1 MDEIYEMEKRKER
14 SNTTAPPGARGHL
27 APLEAQREKDKEA
40 YLVLKPAVFG
50 VMMPLTLGTESMMP
64 LGDQKWLVSAS
75 RIFSSKSPRVRPDRT
90 FLAGTRPGLLRPG
103 TAMALAA
110 AGTAKSAA
118 MAARRVIAEPSA
130 SICGEAARCGAAAGA
145 KAAAGEKADAVAQ
158 RPSEAMERSSP

>member
-64 LGDQKWLVSAS
+64 LEDLRAAATAAARGGRVSSCVAAIRRRRPSDGGGRGGRGGRGESVAHQKWLVSAS
-75 RIFSSKSPRVRPDRT
+75 RIFSSKSVRLRPPRT
-90 FLAGTRPGLLRPG
+90 FLDGTRPGALSPG
-103 TAMALAA
+103 TCHVEH
-110 AGTAKSAA
+110 
-118 MAARRVIAEPSA
+118 RR
-130 SICGEAARCGAAAGA
+130 
-145 KAAAGEKADAVAQ
+145 
-158 RPSEAMERSSP
+158 

>member
-64 LGDQKWLVSAS
+64 LGDLRSERAA
-75 RIFSSKSPRVRPDRT
+75 FAADRRQQST
-90 FLAGTRPGLLRPG
+90 PQQWALPEQRLL
-103 TAMALAA
+103 
-110 AGTAKSAA
+110 
-118 MAARRVIAEPSA
+118 
-130 SICGEAARCGAAAGA
+130 
-145 KAAAGEKADAVAQ
+145 
-158 RPSEAMERSSP
+158 